1 MRPVVG
7 SPISRR
13 MALCAIWAADEYELS
28 AIQAAELVEQIAY
41 WLDRDAFDDNSV
53 TVALGGSL

>member
-1 MRPVVG
+1 
-7 SPISRR
+7 

-41 WLDRDAFDDNSV
+41 WLDREAFDDNSV